1 MGFSELTTSTS
12 GNGGQYSSRNGVKID
27 RIILHHCASTSLS
40 GVLGMMSSG
49 SREVSAN
56 YVIGKGGEIVG
67 VVPEEYRAWT
77 SGSSSWDGRAITF
90 EIVNE
95 SGGPDWRISA
105 KAMGAVE
112 RILADISGRYG
123 IPLSRDTVVT
133 HQELYTI
140 HGASYATACPGPY
153 LQARV
158 GDLIAAANAPV
169 EIEIEGDDMSKPML
183 AMKLDGGPMN
193 TLGVMIDP
201 DGTVVGLDKGQWEFW
216 KDRAKIVPVE
226 CKNPGHWEYLM
237 NVMAKRRDRAGVK
250 LSSSDL
256 EKITAAVRGA
266 VDGLDQVSAAEVAEQ
281 LQIVV
286 KG

>member
-1 MGFSELTTSTS
+1 MGFSKLTTSTS

-67 VVPEEYRAWT
+67 VVPEEFRAWT
-77 SGSSSWDGRAITF
+77 SGSTSWDGRAITF

-95 SGGPDWRISA
+95 SGGPDWRISD

-169 EIEIEGDDMSKPML
+169 EIEIEGDEMSKPML
-183 AMKLDGGPMN
+183 AMKLDGREMN
-193 TLGVMIDP
+193 GLGVMLDP
-201 DGTVVGLDKGQWEFW
+201 DGAVTALTSDQWGFWVVD
-216 KDRAKIVPVE
+216 AKIVPVE
-226 CKNPGHWEYLM
+226 CKSPGHWEYLM
-237 NVMAKRRDRAGVK
+237 GVMAKRRDRAGVK
-250 LSSSDL
+250 LSEGDL
-256 EKITAAVRGA
+256 EKITTAIRDTVG
-266 VDGLDQVSAAEVAEQ
+266 GLEQVSAAEVAAQ

>member
-1 MGFSELTTSTS
+1 MFSDLITSTS
-12 GNGGQYSSRNGVKID
+12 GNGGQYSRRTVAVD
-27 RIILHHCASTSLS
+27 RIIIHHCASTSLS
-40 GVLGMMSSG
+40 GVLRMMATG

-56 YVIGKGGEIVG
+56 YVIGNGGEIVG
-67 VVPEEYRAWT
+67 VVPEESRAWT
-77 SGSSSWDGRAITF
+77 SGSASWDGRAITF

-95 SGGPDWRISA
+95 SGGPDWRISD

-158 GDLIAAANAPV
+158 GDLIAAATAPV

-183 AMKLDGGPMN
+183 AMKLDHGPLH
-193 TLGVMIDP
+193 TQGVMFDP
-201 DGTVVGLDKGQWEFW
+201 DGAMSILNKDQWGFWRDYADVKPVKCEVPGQ
-216 KDRAKIVPVE
+216 
-226 CKNPGHWEYLM
+226 WEYLM
-237 NVMAKRRDRAGVK
+237 GVMAKRRDRAGVALTEADVQK
-250 LSSSDL
+250 LTD
-256 EKITAAVRGA
+256 AVREAAGGA
-266 VDGLDQVSAAEVAEQ
+266 VSAAEVAEQ
-281 LQIVV
+281 LQITV
-286 KG
+286 KQ